1 MQKRANRLW
10 IFSLV
15 LLFYITGFSI
25 SIAKADTKS
34 KNKVNDNLTLVTV
47 EPLKYHI
54 LPQTITGYGNVISP
68 QSVALRSQINGSIQA
83 IKFKYGQKVKSGD
96 ILFVIKN
103 TAISE
108 QLKGLAADLKYKKQ
122 NYLRLNQQAKLFR
135 SSVSEGG
142 ENGLIKAQTDYQQSL
157 SKYNQAYNSQN
168 LLSPISGI
176 VSATNLAVGD
186 YVSAGD
192 SLVKVTKSVNKKSLQ
207 IQYILP
213 SSYINKAKVGQ
224 SVEFTPAQSQY
235 DKTNQ
240 VYKASVSYVSPE
252 VNPDTQGVFIR
263 ADFLEN
269 INLAPNTFGQV
280 TQVINPKY
288 RTLAIP
294 QGLVQ
299 TDPAG
304 FFVFA
309 YHNNKV
315 VKEYFTPGVL
325 TKSGLIEVVSGLKD
339 KEQIITTNPEQLSP
353 GEKVKLS

>member
-1 MQKRANRLW
+1 MQKRANILW

-15 LLFYITGFSI
+15 LLFCITGFSI
-25 SIAKADTKS
+25 AAAKDETKS
-34 KNKVNDNLTLVTV
+34 NDNLPLVTV
-47 EPLKYHI
+47 ELLEYHI

-68 QSVALRSQINGSIQA
+68 QSVALRSQTNGSIQA
-83 IKFKYGQKVKSGD
+83 IKFKYGQKVTAGD
-96 ILFVIKN
+96 VLFVIRN

-122 NYLRLNQQAKLFR
+122 SYLRLKKQAKLFK

-157 SKYNQAYNSQN
+157 SQYEQAYKSQN
-168 LLSPISGI
+168 LLSPVDGT
-176 VSATNLAVGD
+176 VSATSLAVGD

-192 SLVKVTKSVNKKSLQ
+192 SLVKVTKNVNKDSLQ
-207 IQYILP
+207 IEYILP

-224 SVEFTPAQSQY
+224 SVEFVAAQSQSD
-235 DKTNQ
+235 DKKAQ
-240 VYKASVSYVSPE
+240 VYKALVSYVSPE
-252 VNPDTQGVFIR
+252 INIDTRGVVIR
-263 ADFLEN
+263 ADFAEN

-280 TQVINPKY
+280 TQVIDPKY

-315 VKEYFTPGVL
+315 VKEYFIPGVL